1 MSYRNPDNIIGSQC
15 CSHLRHTTSNYF
27 YLFTEEELPHKDTQI
42 MSESSPQIDNP
53 SRLRQQ
59 KYFSPQKLQIVKPME
74 GSATLL
80 QWKLLATP
88 QLGGTSS
95 FFSKSERP
103 GIYSKTFSSGFSPGS
118 AQKNLTVGSIQQE
131 KRWHSV
137 NDLSLHRTSRESTSR
152 ESPLIRHRFV
162 EPMKHNEKLSTIGQ
176 MKKGFW
182 GLLSPSGHNQNSH
195 EEKKGEGLEELL
207 GP

>member
-1 MSYRNPDNIIGSQC
+1 MLFTFETHHC
-15 CSHLRHTTSNYF
+15 SNYF

-162 EPMKHNEKLSTIGQ
+162 EPMKHNENLSTIGQ

-182 GLLSPSGHNQNSH
+182 GLLSPSDHNQNSH

>member
-1 MSYRNPDNIIGSQC
+1 MLFTFETHHC
-15 CSHLRHTTSNYF
+15 SNYF

-42 MSESSPQIDNP
+42 MSESSQIDDP
-53 SRLRQQ
+53 SHLRQQ
-59 KYFSPQKLQIVKPME
+59 KYFSPRKLQIVKPME

-103 GIYSKTFSSGFSPGS
+103 GIYSKTYNSGFSPGS

-131 KRWHSV
+131 KRWYSV

-152 ESPLIRHRFV
+152 ESPLIRHKFV
-162 EPMKHNEKLSTIGQ
+162 EPTKHKEKLSTIGQ
-176 MKKGFW
+176 VKKNFW
-182 GLLSPSGHNQNSH
+182 GLLSPSGHNE